1 MNTCRS
7 ARIEVFA
14 RRMAC
19 ANALTGKFLS
29 NDFLL
34 PGNVLV
40 GGLPHSNFLHFDRYT
55 GHDCSIQS
63 ILAKARAR

>member
-1 MNTCRS
+1 MNTFRS

-34 PGNVLV
+34 PGS
-40 GGLPHSNFLHFDRYT
+40 GLPHSNFLYFDRYT